1 VGKNESYLTSNFEV
15 NS

>member
-1 VGKNESYLTSNFEV
+1 VGKNEGYLTSNFEV